1 MWFWFTNGPWFI
13 NANHEVF
20 KFIKS
25 FKFLVTFLLVYEFVN
40 LEFFLGGW
48 EGRFSQTLPPLEIS
62 RGNPPPWSA
71 HYITTSLQ
79 LLQLLLAFI
88 CLVRSWSGNKH
99 PKQMGEHAVV
109 NIYLLK
115 IPIFFS
121 LIHNL
126 AFPSNLDIQFFI
138 GFTAIIAFEVYHKR
152 SVKALA
158 WNNYPFHA
166 YQHLC
171 HQSKSKPSQK
181 SVYFICITLLKQI
194 NYPSIWWQ
202 SFSSHKSRFM
212 YKE

>member
-1 MWFWFTNGPWFI
+1 MGVGGEVQSDPPSSRNFQGESPSLICTLLNNLFTTTAAWRK
-13 NANHEVF
+13 E
-20 KFIKS
+20 
-25 FKFLVTFLLVYEFVN
+25 N
-40 LEFFLGGW
+40 LA
-48 EGRFSQTLPPLEIS
+48 FSIDI
-62 RGNPPPWSA
+62 
-71 HYITTSLQ
+71 YLQ
-79 LLQLLLAFI
+79 LHVLPFVLD
-88 CLVRSWSGNKH
+88 V
-99 PKQMGEHAVV
+99 
-109 NIYLLK
+109 Y
-115 IPIFFS
+115 S
-121 LIHNL
+121 LIMNELNKWKLEH

>member
-1 MWFWFTNGPWFI
+1 MHTNEIEIKVPVLDSQSDPPSSRNFQGEPPSLICTLLNNLFT
-13 NANHEVF
+13 
-20 KFIKS
+20 
-25 FKFLVTFLLVYEFVN
+25 
-40 LEFFLGGW
+40 
-48 EGRFSQTLPPLEIS
+48 
-62 RGNPPPWSA
+62 
-71 HYITTSLQ
+71 TTAAAIYHA
-79 LLQLLLAFI
+79 LAFV

-109 NIYLLK
+109 NIYIYWK
-115 IPIFFS
+115 CQIFFS
-121 LIHNL
+121 FIHNL

-194 NYPSIWWQ
+194 NYPSIWLQ